1 MRHVV
6 FSGFHILRPNAQIQY
21 LAKICLYFKI
31 LQTVCIYTL
40 PCARQYQISLS
51 TASQLTV
58 DLFKKKKKK
67 IFYILVF
74 TQVAVVTQKRN
85 IASGWRKA
93 VKVMPPSEKGCM
105 SRLPWGRKDRNTS
118 RETEVM
124 QATSLGMIHYS
135 GSLHCRNWLCIKML
149 DDNFC

>member
-1 MRHVV
+1 MHRFNILPKYVY
-6 FSGFHILRPNAQIQY
+6 ILRYYKLFAFIPCHVPDSTKLVFLQHPSW
-21 LAKICLYFKI
+21 LLICL
-31 LQTVCIYTL
+31 
-40 PCARQYQISLS
+40 
-51 TASQLTV
+51 
-58 DLFKKKKKK
+58 KKKKK